1 MPQLLSPSE
10 LRRALWHFRRGGLRQ
25 VRKFRR
31 RQVMANHFG
40 GAAFSS
46 RSRSGGKGLGLA
58 SEEAVGAVPQV
69 SKDRKTPAGYRLDF
83 LPLDYPSYP
92 PVFEGLKVATILDDF
107 SALAWGFE
115 FTTLAITPEN
125 WREVLEREKPDFLL
139 VESAW
144 AGNDGTWQ
152 YHLTGE
158 SAPRPAVKE
167 LLAYTRQE
175 GIPSVFWNK
184 EDPPHFEDFLATA
197 ALFDFVFTSDSN
209 MVTRYQQ
216 ELGHERVY
224 PLAFAA
230 QPAVHNP
237 VRPHHG
243 VAERGAAFAGSYF
256 AHKYPERR
264 EQMDYLLKGARTGAA
279 QAGEPFEIFS
289 RFLGQDER
297 YQFPQPL
304 TEHVVGSQ
312 SYQQMLVAY
321 KAYKVFLNVNSVVD
335 SPSMCARRIFE
346 ILASGTPVLTS
357 PSAAITSYFDETMIQ
372 VAGTEDQARQAT
384 RALLASGEYRDRQV
398 HLAQRHIWSQHT
410 YSHRALTILNALASQ
425 GKLTGPFALG
435 QPSVSVIASTCRPEQ
450 VEHLLEQ
457 VGQQTVQAELVLLT
471 HGFTLDSRTF
481 QDRARQAGIE
491 RARLLTAGSE
501 RSLGYCLNQL
511 VDAAH
516 GEVLAKMDD
525 DDLYGPHYLEDS
537 LHALRFSRA
546 DVVGKQ
552 AYYMHL
558 QGLDATVVRAAEREH
573 RFTDFVAGPTLLG
586 YRRIFQAHP
595 FEDVSTGEDT
605 AFLESVAK
613 AGGRIYSADRF
624 NFVQVR
630 RAAGQG
636 AEHTWDISDS
646 RVLAHA
652 RVHHYGLSQQHIF
665 F

>member
-1 MPQLLSPSE
+1 MAHPLSPSE
-10 LRRALWHFRRGGLRQ
+10 LRRVLWHFRQGGMSQ

-31 RQVMANHFG
+31 RQVMAGHFG

-46 RSRSGGKGLGLA
+46 RSRSGGRGVGLA

-69 SKDRKTPAGYRLDF
+69 SKDRRTPAGYRLDF
-83 LPLDYPSYP
+83 LPLDYPSYS

-107 SALAWGFE
+107 SALSWGFE
-115 FTTLAITPEN
+115 FRTLPITPES
-125 WREVLEREKPDFLL
+125 WRGVLESEKPDFLL

-144 AGNDGTWQ
+144 AGNGGAWQ
-152 YHLTGE
+152 YYLTGE
-158 SAPRPAVKE
+158 SAPRTAVRE
-167 LLAYTRQE
+167 LLAYAKEQ

-184 EDPPHFEDFLATA
+184 EDPPHFEDFLGTA
-197 ALFDFVFTSDSN
+197 ALFDVVFTSDSA
-209 MVTRYQQ
+209 MIPRYRQ
-216 ELGHERVY
+216 ELGHDRVY

-243 VAERGAAFAGSYF
+243 VAERGVAFAGSYF

-264 EQMDYLLKGARTGAA
+264 DQMDYLLNGASAGAA

-289 RFLGQDER
+289 RFLGEDER

-304 TEHVVGSQ
+304 TKHVVGSQ

-335 SPSMCARRIFE
+335 SPSMCARRVFE

-357 PSAAITSYFDETMIQ
+357 PSAAIGNYFDETMIQ
-372 VAGTEDQARQAT
+372 VAATQDEARQAT

-398 HLAQRHIWSQHT
+398 HLAQRRIWSQHT
-410 YSHRALTILNALASQ
+410 YSHRALTILDALVGA
-425 GKLTGPFALG
+425 GKLTGPFTLER
-435 QPSVSVIASTCRPEQ
+435 PSVSVIASTCRPKH

-457 VGQQTVQAELVLLT
+457 VGQQTVNAELVLLT
-471 HGFTLDSRTF
+471 HGFTLDESTVQELTRT
-481 QDRARQAGIE
+481 AGIE
-491 RARLLTAGSE
+491 RVVLLTAGSD

-511 VDAAH
+511 VNAAS
-516 GEVLAKMDD
+516 GDVVAKMDD

-558 QGLDATVVRAAEREH
+558 HGLDATVVRAAEREH

-605 AFLESVAK
+605 AFLESVAA

-636 AEHTWDISDS
+636 AEHTWGISDS

-652 RVHHYGLSQQHIF
+652 QVHHYGLSKQHIF